1 MAPVTSLSADDKA
14 KVKKAIPT
22 SSSTNKIITATVAR
36 IYQAKPGATSWSYS
50 GVEGALVFCA
60 DKVKGGLWFR
70 VVTLSSGRGVIW
82 EHELPN
88 EIEYNQEKPF
98 FHTWQGDELQFAFV
112 FASEHEAHDFYKKVA
127 NRSKY
132 ASNESEREEGK
143 EGRKVYPD
151 QKAKVEDRQVYDIW
165 TGAFLSPVP
174 STFYEFFT
182 LADRTLF
189 YFKSVGSFKHVAHM
203 GFDSE
208 TGFSSTGVDPSWQ
221 KLLEQLTQ
229 KGFSEKDIKKNE
241 KFIKDFVDQSG
252 GIEKAT
258 ASPPAAAPKKPSR
271 PPAPPTSRR
280 KPAPPPPA
288 SRSAR
293 SSSIVQPPTPS
304 TPFAPSAPSAPPPPP
319 PPPPPARPDGAGG
332 APPPPPPPPPARP
345 PGGAPPPP
353 PPPPTSAPSAPPLP
367 TVGGDRSALLASI
380 QGRGVHS
387 LKKVDPSEQK
397 VSPLAGGGTTGAG
410 AGAAA
415 AGAIAGGGAAAAV
428 AATTEDT
435 PDLASSLAAALSKR
449 KADIGSDEEDEE
461 SEEEWD

>member
-1 MAPVTSLSADDKA
+1 MAPATSLSADDKA

-22 SSSTNKIITATVAR
+22 SGSTNKIITATVAR
-36 IYQAKPGATSWSYS
+36 IYQAKPNATSWSYS
-50 GVEGALVFCA
+50 GVEGALVFCV
-60 DKVKGGLWFR
+60 DKAKGGLWFR

-82 EHELPN
+82 EHELPV

-98 FHTWQGDELQFAFV
+98 FHTWQGDEMQFAFV

-132 ASNESEREEGK
+132 AMKMKEKKEKKEEKLSTPTKKRKGK
-143 EGRKVYPD
+143 IDKSMISGP
-151 QKAKVEDRQVYDIW
+151 
-165 TGAFLSPVP
+165 
-174 STFYEFFT
+174 
-182 LADRTLF
+182 
-189 YFKSVGSFKHVAHM
+189 SVGSFKHVAHM

-208 TGFSSTGVDPSWQ
+208 KGFSSTGVDPSWQ

-258 ASPPAAAPKKPSR
+258 APPPAAAPKKPSR

-293 SSSIVQPPTPS
+293 PSSVAQ
-304 TPFAPSAPSAPPPPP
+304 PSAPSAPPPPP
-319 PPPPPARPDGAGG
+319 PPPPPGRPPAAPSAPSAPPPPPPPPMRPDGAGG

-345 PGGAPPPP
+345 PAVAPPP

-367 TVGGDRSALLASI
+367 TAGGDRSALLASI

-397 VSPLAGGGTTGAG
+397 VSPLAGGGTVDAGSGAAAVGAG
-410 AGAAA
+410 AGAV
-415 AGAIAGGGAAAAV
+415 AGGGAAAAV

-449 KADIGSDEEDEE
+449 KADIGSDEEDED
-461 SEEEWD
+461 SEDEWD

>member
-1 MAPVTSLSADDKA
+1 M
-14 KVKKAIPT
+14 
-22 SSSTNKIITATVAR
+22 
-36 IYQAKPGATSWSYS
+36 
-50 GVEGALVFCA
+50 
-60 DKVKGGLWFR
+60 
-70 VVTLSSGRGVIW
+70 
-82 EHELPN
+82 
-88 EIEYNQEKPF
+88 
-98 FHTWQGDELQFAFV
+98 QFAFV

-132 ASNESEREEGK
+132 ASKFVTNRLGVPHCTGCVLIGHNSFSESEREEGK

-182 LADRTLF
+182 PVDRTLF
-189 YFKSVGSFKHVAHM
+189 YLKSVGSFKHVAHM

-304 TPFAPSAPSAPPPPP
+304 TPSAPSALSAPPPPPPPPGRPAAAPSAPSVPPPPP
-319 PPPPPARPDGAGG
+319 PPPPPARPDGAGA

-345 PGGAPPPP
+345 PGGAPPRP

-367 TVGGDRSALLASI
+367 PVGDDRSALLASI

>member
-1 MAPVTSLSADDKA
+1 MAPATSLSVDDKT

-36 IYQAKPGATSWSYS
+36 IYQAKPGANSWSYS
-50 GVEGALVFCA
+50 GVEGALVFCV
-60 DKVKGGLWFR
+60 DKAKGGLWFR

-82 EHELPN
+82 EHELPI

-98 FHTWQGDELQFAFV
+98 FHTWQGDEMQFAFV

-132 ASNESEREEGK
+132 AM
-143 EGRKVYPD
+143 
-151 QKAKVEDRQVYDIW
+151 KAKEKKEKKEEKSAPTKKRKGKIDKSMIS
-165 TGAFLSPVP
+165 GP
-174 STFYEFFT
+174 SV
-182 LADRTLF
+182 D
-189 YFKSVGSFKHVAHM
+189 SFRHVAHM

-208 TGFSSTGVDPSWQ
+208 KGFSSTGVDPSWQ

-258 ASPPAAAPKKPSR
+258 APPPAEAPKKPSR

-293 SSSIVQPPTPS
+293 PSSVAQPSAPS
-304 TPFAPSAPSAPPPPP
+304 VPPPPPPPPPPGRPAAPPSAPSAPPPPP
-319 PPPPPARPDGAGG
+319 PPPPPVRSDGTGV

-367 TVGGDRSALLASI
+367 TASGGRSALLASI

-397 VSPLAGGGTTGAG
+397 VSALAGGDTAGTGTGTGAAAVGAG
-410 AGAAA
+410 AGAV
-415 AGAIAGGGAAAAV
+415 AGGGAAAAV

-449 KADIGSDEEDEE
+449 KADIGSDEEDED
-461 SEEEWD
+461 SDDEWD

>member
-1 MAPVTSLSADDKA
+1 M
-14 KVKKAIPT
+14 
-22 SSSTNKIITATVAR
+22 
-36 IYQAKPGATSWSYS
+36 
-50 GVEGALVFCA
+50 
-60 DKVKGGLWFR
+60 
-70 VVTLSSGRGVIW
+70 
-82 EHELPN
+82 
-88 EIEYNQEKPF
+88 
-98 FHTWQGDELQFAFV
+98 QFAFV

-132 ASNESEREEGK
+132 ASKFVTNRLGVPPCTGCVLIGHNSFSESEREEGK

-189 YFKSVGSFKHVAHM
+189 YLKSVGSFKHVAHM

-258 ASPPAAAPKKPSR
+258 VSPPAAAPKKPSR

-293 SSSIVQPPTPS
+293 SSSVVQPPTPS
-304 TPFAPSAPSAPPPPP
+304 PPSAPPPPP
-319 PPPPPARPDGAGG
+319 PPPGRPAPAPS
-332 APPPPPPPPPARP
+332 APSMPPPPPPPPPARP
-345 PGGAPPPP
+345 PGVAPPPP

-367 TVGGDRSALLASI
+367 TVSGGRSALLASI
-380 QGRGVHS
+380 HGRGVHS
-387 LKKVDPSEQK
+387 LKKIDPSEQK

-461 SEEEWD
+461 SEDEWD

>member
-1 MAPVTSLSADDKA
+1 MAPATSLSTDDKA

-36 IYQAKPGATSWSYS
+36 IYQAKPGATSCVSR
-50 GVEGALVFCA
+50 F
-60 DKVKGGLWFR
+60 GGHIMD
-70 VVTLSSGRGVIW
+70 SGRGVIW

-132 ASNESEREEGK
+132 ATKVKEKKEKKEEK
-143 EGRKVYPD
+143 STPTKKRKWKIDKSMISGP
-151 QKAKVEDRQVYDIW
+151 
-165 TGAFLSPVP
+165 
-174 STFYEFFT
+174 
-182 LADRTLF
+182 
-189 YFKSVGSFKHVAHM
+189 SVGSFKHVAHM

-293 SSSIVQPPTPS
+293 SSSIVQPPTPTTPS
-304 TPFAPSAPSAPPPPP
+304 TPSAPSAPPPPP
-319 PPPPPARPDGAGG
+319 PPPPGRPAAAPSAPSVPPPPPPPPPPARSDGAGG

-367 TVGGDRSALLASI
+367 AVSGGRSALLASI